1 MQDWRPGASTKLLQ
15 LRAELNRAIREFF
28 YQRQVLEVETPLL
41 CQAPVTDPNIEP
53 IQAQGRYL
61 HTSPEYAMKRLLCAD
76 SGDIFQIAK
85 VFRCGEAGQR
95 HNPEFSMLEWY
106 RVGWNHW
113 QLMDEVAELLRLIL
127 KQSFPRIDLSYAD
140 ALNQFAHLNWPACDD
155 AAIRAKGIELAGVDL
170 ELDRDGWL
178 DIIMSHQV
186 EPGLPRDTLVFIYDY
201 PESQAALAKVR
212 SDENG
217 AVAERFEVYLN
228 GVELANGYHELTDY
242 QEQKRRF
249 MVEAQGRDID
259 QRLLQAMSS
268 GMPDCAGVAMGLD
281 RILMVLSN
289 KGLIDEVL
297 SFSWERA

>member
-1 MQDWRPGASTKLLQ
+1 MQDWRPGASNKLLQ

-113 QLMDEVAELLRLIL
+113 QLMDEVAELLRLVL

-140 ALNQFAHLNWPACDD
+140 ALKQFAHLNWPACDD
-155 AAIRAKGIELAGVDL
+155 ATIRAKGIELAGVDL

-212 SDENG
+212 SDEQG

-228 GVELANGYHELTDY
+228 GVELANGYHELTDH

-249 MVEAQGRDID
+249 MAEAQGRDID

-289 KGLIDEVL
+289 LRLIDEVL

>member
-1 MQDWRPGASTKLLQ
+1 MQDWRPGASNKLLQ

-140 ALNQFAHLNWPACDD
+140 ALKQFAHLNWPACDD
-155 AAIRAKGIELAGVDL
+155 AAIRTKGIELAGVDL

-228 GVELANGYHELTDY
+228 GVELAYGYHVLTDHL
-242 QEQKRRF
+242 EQKRRF
-249 MVEAQGRDID
+249 MVVAQGRDID

-289 KGLIDEVL
+289 TGLIDEVL